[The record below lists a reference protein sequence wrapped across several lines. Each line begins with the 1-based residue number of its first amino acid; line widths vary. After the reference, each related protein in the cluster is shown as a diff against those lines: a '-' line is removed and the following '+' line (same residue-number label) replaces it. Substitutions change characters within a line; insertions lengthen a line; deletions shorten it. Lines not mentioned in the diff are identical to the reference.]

1 MKYQQEFTD
10 YLTNTKRM
18 AKTSQGAYISDAAEF
33 VKFIE
38 HRGQTPEEIT
48 NKDVSDFLNDLKDLG
63 KSGATVNRKLA
74 SVRCFYN
81 CLQDLGK
88 VSSNPTTGLKSP
100 RIERQEIE
108 FLTYEEVV
116 QLLEAPGD
124 DQKGLRDR
132 ALLELMYATGVR
144 SGEVIGIRV
153 SDLNLRIGF
162 ISCLQDNG
170 KTRMIPVGRPAREA
184 LTKYLNE
191 VRPAMVELAA
201 EDKNTLFVNY
211 LGEPLTRQGVW
222 KIIKHYGEKVGLG
235 EKISPQI
242 LRNSFAAHMVQNGA
256 DLKSLQELMGY
267 EDIMATKIFMS
278 LTKNRII
285 DVYDRT
291 HPRA

>member
-18 AKTSQGAYISDAAEF
+18 AKTSQGAYISDAVEF

-38 HRGQTPEEIT
+38 HRGQTPEEVS
-48 NKDVSDFLNDLKDLG
+48 NADVSAFLTDLKDLG

-74 SVRCFYN
+74 SVRCYFN
-81 CLQDLGK
+81 CLQELGK
-88 VSSNPTTGLKSP
+88 VDANPTTGLKSP

-116 QLLEAPGD
+116 MLLEAPGD
-124 DQKGLRDR
+124 DQKGMRDR

-144 SGEVIGIRV
+144 SGEVVGIKV

-162 ISCLQDNG
+162 ISCMQDNG

-222 KIIKHYGEKVGLG
+222 KIIKHYGEKVGIG
-235 EKISPQI
+235 DKISPQI

-256 DLKSLQELMGY
+256 DLKSLQEPMGY

>member
-1 MKYQQEFTD
+1 MKYQNEFTD
-10 YLTNTKRM
+10 YLTNTKQM
-18 AKTSQGAYISDAAEF
+18 AKASQGAYISDVIEF
-33 VKFIE
+33 IKFAE
-38 HRGQTPEEIT
+38 HRGKTDETVT
-48 NKDVSDFLNDLKDLG
+48 NADVAAFLNDLRDLG

-74 SVRCFYN
+74 SVRSYYN
-81 CLQDLGK
+81 CLIELGK
-88 VSSNPTTGLKSP
+88 VSENPSAGLKSP

-116 QLLEAPGD
+116 SLLEAPGD
-124 DQKGLRDR
+124 DQKGIRDR

-144 SGEVIGIRV
+144 SGEVIGV
-153 SDLNLRIGF
+153 KAADLNLRIGF
-162 ISCLQDNG
+162 ISCMQDNG

-184 LTKYLNE
+184 LKRYLDE
-191 VRPAMVELAA
+191 VRPELVAQA
-201 EDKNTLFVNY
+201 EVDEGTLFVNY
-211 LGEPLTRQGVW
+211 LGQPLTRQGIW
-222 KIIKHYGEKVGLG
+222 KIIKYYGEKCGLG
-235 EKISPQI
+235 DKISPQI

-267 EDIMATKIFMS
+267 EDIMATRIFMS